1 MIGSQGRDSQLDHRP
16 AHGHHQA
23 RLVRLYR
30 RRHHLQLQPAEARR
44 QSRLFETVTSLRST
58 VRSTRPE
65 HANRTEPAALIN
77 TLTMTASGPQLT
89 GGIREGVRSS
99 LKATSC
105 LQRRTKSPWSNRSTT
120 SVSCLIEQGSTSL
133 FTKAR
138 RVGILVCASA
148 SAGRRRKTLPW
159 RWSTAWRQPL
169 MSFRPSAGARA

>member
-99 LKATSC
+99 WKATSC
-105 LQRRTKSPWSNRSTT
+105 LQRRTKSPWSNRFTT

-138 RVGILVCASA
+138 RVETLVCVNTTGST
-148 SAGRRRKTLPW
+148 RTR
-159 RWSTAWRQPL
+159 STASRQL
-169 MSFRPSAGARA
+169 LISFRPLAGARA